1 MANAIIEL
9 KGVGKSFKS
18 ADGSARSVLE
28 GVDFRLAEGEIVS
41 LLGQSGSGKS
51 TMLRIMAGLIAADKG
66 EVRLR
71 DQPLYGPAR
80 GVSMVFQSFALFPWL
95 TVQGNVEL
103 GLEARGVDPAEREKR
118 AEAAIKLIGLTGFEG
133 ALPRELSGGMRQRVG
148 IARAL
153 VVEPEVLLMDEAFSA
168 LDVLTGER
176 LREDILELW
185 TSKSMPTKAI
195 LVVSHNI
202 EEAVLMA
209 DRVLIF
215 ASDPG
220 RVRFQLAVQ
229 LPRPRNPESPEVR
242 QLIDEVYALMTAGS
256 GRAGRT
262 PEEPA
267 VLQLGERL
275 PEADVGRMEGL
286 LELLAGE
293 VFHGRADL
301 PRLAEETELTDDEL
315 LPLAQAVSLLG
326 LARLAQGDLH
336 ITALG
341 QRYVEGEHTERQEL
355 FGQQLLANVPLAA
368 HIRHSLE
375 QEESGELPEE
385 PFLRLLNES
394 LDAAEAER
402 VLQTAIEWGR
412 HGEVFEYNYTT
423 GLIHLP
429 EGEDEEDEAAE
440 STTR

>member
-1 MANAIIEL
+1 MAQAIVEL
-9 KGVGKSFKS
+9 KNVGKSFKS

-28 GVDFRLAEGEIVS
+28 GVDFRLVEGEIVS

-51 TMLRIMAGLIAADKG
+51 TMLRIMAGLVSADAG

-80 GVSMVFQSFALFPWL
+80 GISMVFQSFALFPWL
-95 TVQGNVEL
+95 TVQANVEL
-103 GLEARGVDPAEREKR
+103 GLEARGVAAAERERR

-185 TSKSMPTKAI
+185 TTKAMPTKAI

-220 RVRFQLAVQ
+220 RVRFQLAVH

-242 QLIDEVYALMTAGS
+242 QLIDEVYALMTI
-256 GRAGRT
+256 GRSSKGRT
-262 PEEPA
+262 TEEPVA
-267 VLQLGERL
+267 LQLGERL
-275 PEADVGRMEGL
+275 PEADIGRMEGL
-286 LELLAGE
+286 LELLAGDT
-293 VFHGRADL
+293 FNGRADL

-326 LARLAQGDLH
+326 LARLADGDLH
-336 ITALG
+336 LTPLG
-341 QRYVEGEHTERQEL
+341 QRYVEGEHLLRQEL
-355 FGQQLLANVPLAA
+355 FGQQLLAQVPLAA
-368 HIRHSLE
+368 HIHHSLE
-375 QEESGELPEE
+375 QEPSRELPEE
-385 PFLRLLNES
+385 PFLRLLSES
-394 LDAAEAER
+394 LDKAEAER
-402 VLQTAIEWGR
+402 VLRTAIEWGR
-412 HGEVFEYNYTT
+412 HGEVFEYDYHT
-423 GLIHLP
+423 GLISLP
-429 EGEDEEDEAAE
+429 KGKEPVEPA
-440 STTR
+440 T

>member
-1 MANAIIEL
+1 MAQSIIEL
-9 KGVGKSFKS
+9 KSVGKSFRS
-18 ADGSARSVLE
+18 ADGSVRSVLQD
-28 GVDFRLAEGEIVS
+28 VDFRLAEGEIVS

-51 TMLRIMAGLIAADKG
+51 TMLRIMAGLVGADAG
-66 EVRLR
+66 EVRYR
-71 DQPLYGPAR
+71 GQPLFGPAR

-95 TVQGNVEL
+95 TVQANVEL
-103 GLEARGVDPAEREKR
+103 GLEARGVAPAERTRR
-118 AEAAIKLIGLTGFEG
+118 AEAAIQLIGLAGFEG

-185 TSKSMPTKAI
+185 TTRAMPTKAI

-202 EEAVLMA
+202 EEAVVMA

-229 LPRPRNPESPEVR
+229 LPRPRNPDSPEVR

-256 GRAGRT
+256 GRAGRHA
-262 PEEPA
+262 EEP
-267 VLQLGERL
+267 VRLQLAERL
-275 PEADVGRMEGL
+275 PEADIGRMEGL
-286 LELLAGE
+286 LDMLADATFG
-293 VFHGRADL
+293 GQADL
-301 PRLAEETELTDDEL
+301 ARLAEETELTDDEL
-315 LPLAQAVSLLG
+315 LPLVQAVTLLG
-326 LARLAQGDLH
+326 LATLSRDDLH
-336 ITALG
+336 ITPIG
-341 QRYVEGEHTERQEL
+341 RRYVDADHMLRQHIFGE
-355 FGQQLLANVPLAA
+355 QLLMHVPLAA

-375 QEESGELPEE
+375 QEDSGELAEE
-385 PFLRLLNES
+385 PFLRLLSET

-402 VLQTAIEWGR
+402 VLHTAIEWGR

-429 EGEDEEDEAAE
+429 EGEESADAAA
-440 STTR
+440 

>member
-1 MANAIIEL
+1 MAPAIVEL

-18 ADGSARSVLE
+18 ADGKARSVLE

-51 TMLRIMAGLIAADKG
+51 TLLRIMAGLVQADAG
-66 EVRLR
+66 EVRYR
-71 DQPLYGPAR
+71 DQPLFGPAR

-95 TVQGNVEL
+95 TVQGNVEI
-103 GLEARGVDPAEREKR
+103 GLEARGVAPAERARR
-118 AEAAIKLIGLTGFEG
+118 AEAAIDLIGLAGFEG

-176 LREDILELW
+176 LREDILQLW
-185 TSKSMPTKAI
+185 ATKAMPIKAI

-229 LPRPRNPESPEVR
+229 LPRPRDPDSADVR

-256 GRAGRT
+256 GRTGRT
-262 PEEPA
+262 AEEPA
-267 VLQLGERL
+267 RLQLAERL
-275 PEADVGRMEGL
+275 PDADVGRMEGL
-286 LELLAGE
+286 LEMLVDEAFG
-293 VFHGRADL
+293 GRADL
-301 PRLAEETELTDDEL
+301 PKLAEETELTDDEL
-315 LPLAQAVSLLG
+315 LPLAQALSLLG
-326 LARLAQGDLH
+326 LARLADGDLH
-336 ITALG
+336 ITPLG
-341 QRYVEGEHTERQEL
+341 RRYVEGEHALRQQL
-355 FGQQLLANVPLAA
+355 FGQQLLAQVPLAA
-368 HIRHSLE
+368 HIHHSLG
-375 QEESGELPEE
+375 QEPSRELAED
-385 PFLRLLNES
+385 PFLRLLSET

-402 VLQTAIEWGR
+402 VLRTAIEWGR
-412 HGEVFEYNYTT
+412 HGEVFEYDYTT
-423 GLIHLP
+423 GMIRLP
-429 EGEDEEDEAAE
+429 ALGAE
-440 STTR
+440 TA